1 MQSAPAEST
10 MQGYQLTF
18 ITQQDRRH
26 RGHPL
31 AEWLLEE
38 CRRLGL
44 GGATLIAAAEGYGR
58 HRKIHSAHFIELADQ
73 PVEVTMA
80 VDAGECER
88 VFALLRQEGIDIF
101 YIKAP
106 IEFGMTAG
114 A

>member
-1 MQSAPAEST
+1 

-26 RGHPL
+26 HGRPL

-38 CRRLGL
+38 CRRLGI
-44 GGATLIAAAEGYGR
+44 GGATLIPAAEGYGR
-58 HRKIHSAHFIELADQ
+58 HRKIHSARFIELADQ

-80 VDAGECER
+80 VDIAECER
-88 VFALLRQEGIDIF
+88 VFELLRREGVDLF

-106 IEFGMTAG
+106 IEFGKTAG
-114 A
+114 K

>member
-1 MQSAPAEST
+1 

-26 RGHPL
+26 RGRPL
-31 AEWLLEE
+31 AEWLLEA
-38 CRRLGL
+38 CRTAGV
-44 GGATLIAAAEGYGR
+44 GGATLIPAAEGFGR

-80 VDAGECER
+80 VDAAECER
-88 VFALLRQEGIDIF
+88 IFALLQQESIRIF
-101 YIKAP
+101 YITAP

-114 A
+114 S

>member
-1 MQSAPAEST
+1 

-26 RGHPL
+26 RGRPL

-44 GGATLIAAAEGYGR
+44 RGATLIAAAEGYGR

>member
-1 MQSAPAEST
+1 

-18 ITQQDRRH
+18 ITQQDQRH
-26 RGHPL
+26 RGRPL

-38 CRRLGL
+38 CRRLGV
-44 GGATLIAAAEGYGR
+44 GGATLIPASEGYGR
-58 HRKIHSAHFIELADQ
+58 HRKIHAARFIELADQ
-73 PVEVTMA
+73 PIELTMA

-88 VFALLRQEGIDIF
+88 VFTLLQREGIDIF

-114 A
+114 S